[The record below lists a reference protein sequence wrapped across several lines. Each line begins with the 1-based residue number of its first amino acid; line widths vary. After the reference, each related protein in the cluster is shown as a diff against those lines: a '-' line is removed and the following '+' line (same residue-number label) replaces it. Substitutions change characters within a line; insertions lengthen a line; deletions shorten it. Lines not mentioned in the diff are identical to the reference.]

1 MVNMTDQKVPEGQS
15 GEPVAAPENQEAKST
30 IAYET
35 HRKLLDEKKKLQAQ
49 LEALASK
56 EREREESE
64 ARKRGDYEALL
75 KAREEELAKERAARQ
90 ELDQRITHGMKLNM
104 VIEALGGQVDQK
116 WYKLIDTDEVAV
128 NPDSGE
134 IDKMTVARVAESL
147 KKQWPEMIQRN
158 AKLPATAP
166 QGLNGGPG
174 KITESEWKSLKNS
187 AEMNKW
193 RRDQIV
199 WGQ

>member
-1 MVNMTDQKVPEGQS
+1 MTDQKVPEGQS
-15 GEPVAAPENQEAKST
+15 GEPVAQPENQEAKST

-49 LEALASK
+49 LETFLAKEK
-56 EREREESE
+56 EREETD

-75 KAREEELAKERAARQ
+75 KAREEELARERAQRQ
-90 ELDQRITHGMKLNM
+90 ELDERITRGMKLTS

-116 WYKLIDTDEVAV
+116 WFKLIETDEVAI
-128 NPDSGE
+128 NPETGE

-147 KKQWPEMIQRN
+147 KKQWPEMVQ
-158 AKLPATAP
+158 KVTKFPAQAP
-166 QGLNGGPG
+166 QGLSGGPG
-174 KITESEWKSLKNS
+174 KITESEWKTLKNS

-193 RRDQIV
+193 RRDQII

>member
-1 MVNMTDQKVPEGQS
+1 MTDQKAPVEQS
-15 GEPVAAPENQEAKST
+15 GEPVAQPENQEAKST

-49 LEALASK
+49 LETFLAKEK
-56 EREREESE
+56 EREETD

-75 KAREEELAKERAARQ
+75 KAREEELARERAQRQ
-90 ELDQRITHGMKLNM
+90 ELDERITRGMKLTS

-116 WYKLIDTDEVAV
+116 WFKLIDTDEVAV
-128 NPDSGE
+128 NPETGE

-147 KKQWPEMIQRN
+147 KRQWPEMVQRVT
-158 AKLPATAP
+158 KFPSQAP

-174 KITESEWKSLKNS
+174 KITESEWKTLKNS

-193 RRDQIV
+193 RRDQII

>member
-1 MVNMTDQKVPEGQS
+1 MTDQKAPVEQS
-15 GEPVAAPENQEAKST
+15 GEPVAQPENQEAKST

-35 HRKLLDEKKKLQAQ
+35 HRKLLDEKKLQAQ

-56 EREREESE
+56 EREREEAD

-104 VIEALGGQVDQK
+104 VIDALGGQVDQK
-116 WYKLIDTDEVAV
+116 WFKLIDTDEVAV
-128 NPDSGE
+128 NPETGE

-147 KKQWPEMIQRN
+147 KRQWPEMIQK
-158 AKLPATAP
+158 AGKFPAAAP

>member
-1 MVNMTDQKVPEGQS
+1 MTEQKAPEEQS
-15 GEPVAAPENQEAKST
+15 GEPVAQPENSETKSA

-35 HRKLLDEKKKLQAQ
+35 HRKLLDEKKKIQAQ
-49 LEALASK
+49 LESFMSKEK
-56 EREREESE
+56 EREETD

-75 KAREEELAKERAARQ
+75 KARDEELAKERAQRQ
-90 ELDQRITHGMKLNM
+90 ELDERISRGMKLTS

-116 WYKLIDTDEVAV
+116 WYKLIDTDEVAF
-128 NPDSGE
+128 NPDTGE

-147 KKQWPEMIQRN
+147 KRQWPEMVQRVT
-158 AKLPATAP
+158 KFPAQAP

-174 KITESEWKSLKNS
+174 KITESEWKSLKS
-187 AEMNKW
+187 VSEMNKW
-193 RRDQIV
+193 KRDQIV